1 MAGNSRGFIEGVIGG
16 IRVGGDMSKNAV
28 TYYPAHSKN
37 GVNIS
42 ARCTVRGCIN
52 VPARKKGMPEKTIWL
67 TFTFWGKVADV
78 AARSMSPGKEFD
90 VLEYDLNQYEGQVYY
105 RDPSTGKNIA
115 VTMQTPQG
123 PVPLKDTKIGI
134 GVRRFRFGA
143 EAAKFIAADDRRK
156 PGWDQEG
163 TPANAA
169 WKKALADQNAMQYVP
184 GQPTFGYARVI
195 VPTGA
200 GIGAYDYTKDARPAP
215 APMVQAGST
224 MVAAINAATAA
235 GAVVPPAE
243 APAQGVVVTGLSM

>member
-16 IRVGGDMSKNAV
+16 IRVGGGMDKNAV

-52 VPARKKGMPEKTIWL
+52 IPARKKGMPEKTIWL

-105 RDPSTGKNIA
+105 RDMTQTPPKNIA
-115 VTMQTPQG
+115 VTIQTAQG

-143 EAAKFIAADDRRK
+143 EASKFIAADKRRM

-169 WKKALADQNAMQYVP
+169 WKAALAQQNAMQYTP
-184 GQPTFGYARVI
+184 GAAQFGYARVI

-200 GIGAYDYTKDARPAP
+200 GIGAYDYTKDARQAP
-215 APMVQAGST
+215 APL
-224 MVAAINAATAA
+224 AIA
-235 GAVVPPAE
+235 
-243 APAQGVVVTGLSM
+243 APAQTTEARA